1 MLRTNKQNFDFA
13 LTFIIGIF
21 WTEKKKHLKSKDDIC
36 ISKVANLVAN

>member
-21 WTEKKKHLKSKDDIC
+21 WMEKKSTWNPKMIFVSVKS
-36 ISKVANLVAN
+36 LT